1 MDQEN
6 ENSQWTYEYAT
17 SFSIGPMAGAL
28 LAGVFYNIMSYQA
41 DMIRDFKVK
50 EEPLNKQSTEMSMI
64 THSSRISTPTNNQ
77 SFTDDNN
84 NNQ

>member
-17 SFSIGPMAGAL
+17 SFSIGPMTGAL
-28 LAGVFYNIMSYQA
+28 LAGVFYNVMSYQA

-50 EEPLNKQSTEMSMI
+50 EDPSKQSAEMSMI

-77 SFTDDNN
+77 SFTDNN
-84 NNQ
+84 